1 MKSPLVNHDF
11 APDPFW
17 ISLYMRILTVKNII
31 CYDLVRDLNFK
42 HLDIMEYFV
51 MQQSKCK

>member
-1 MKSPLVNHDF
+1 M
-11 APDPFW
+11 
-17 ISLYMRILTVKNII
+17 ILHSFPSEYPYTWGFFLTAKNII
-31 CYDLVRDLNFK
+31 CYDIVRDLNFK